1 MVHDLVS
8 HRPTSG
14 NQGEEGNV
22 EAFSLE
28 NVLQRDLPRTNIMS
42 FSPSSAV
49 APETFFTT
57 KGLKDAGIELLNS
70 VLEEEWRECVR
81 SLIKSIIVLSML
93 TSFGPREF

>member
-8 HRPTSG
+8 HRPNSS

-22 EAFSLE
+22 GEFSLE
-28 NVLQRDLPRTNIMS
+28 DVLQRDLPRTKIMS

-57 KGLKDAGIELLNS
+57 KSLEDIGIELLQS
-70 VLEEEWRECVR
+70 VLEEEGRERVR
-81 SLIKSIIVLSML
+81 SLIK
-93 TSFGPREF
+93 